1 MEQQP
6 AQTGGASGD
15 GTPPAPE
22 QLQAQTGGSSG
33 LEKAVANAAVA
44 NDARSTRRRVYKPGH
59 KGIFIG
65 LAIVFTILA
74 LNAGVFWYL
83 ANFTSST
90 KPINTE
96 AVTLS
101 TQSLNSLGVARNNV
115 GSSGTELTI
124 GPKTLFNSK
133 VTISNDLAVTGQLA
147 LSKSFTAPEGS
158 FQKLQAGEV
167 SFNSLTLNNDITA
180 NSFNARKDLNIVGAS
195 RLQGPVTI
203 SQLLTVNNNVNI
215 AGSLSIG
222 GTLQTRGF
230 QADSLTSGSTL
241 TIGGHIITRGSAPT
255 IGSGSAVGS
264 NGTVSISGSDA
275 AGTIVVNVDL
285 NGSAGTLAQVAFRN
299 AFQTAPHVVFSPV
312 GRSASS
318 VYINRSANGF
328 TLLTAA
334 PLGAGSYIFDY
345 IIMQ

>member
-6 AQTGGASGD
+6 TQSTQASGS
-15 GTPPAPE
+15 GLPPAPE
-22 QLQAQTGGSSG
+22 QLQVQSDGSSG
-33 LEKAVANAAVA
+33 LEKAVSNAADV
-44 NDARSTRRRVYKPGH
+44 RSARRRVYKPGH
-59 KGIFIG
+59 GGMFIG
-65 LAIVFTILA
+65 LGIVFVILA
-74 LNAGVFWYL
+74 INAGVFWYL
-83 ANFTSST
+83 ANVTSTT
-90 KPINTE
+90 KPVNTE
-96 AVTLS
+96 TVTLS

-133 VTISNDLAVTGQLA
+133 VTVSNDLAVTGQLS

-158 FQKLQAGEV
+158 FQKLQAGDV
-167 SFNSLTLNNDITA
+167 SVNALTINNDITA
-180 NSFNARKDLNIVGAS
+180 NTFNARKDINIVGAS
-195 RLQGPVTI
+195 RLQGPVTM

-215 AGSLSIG
+215 SGSLAIG
-222 GTLQTRGF
+222 GMLQTRGF

-241 TIGGHIITRGSAPT
+241 TIGGHIITRGSSPS
-255 IGSGSAVGS
+255 IGSGGAVGS

-285 NGSAGTLAQVAFRN
+285 NGSAGTLAQIAFKT
-299 AFQTAPHVVFSPV
+299 AFQTAPHIVYSPV

-318 VYINRSANGF
+318 VYINKSANGF
-328 TLLTAA
+328 TLLTSA
-334 PLGAGSYIFDY
+334 PLGAGTYVFDY